1 MGMVAGADAGAGS
14 GQEGAT
20 MNCKHEQL
28 VATSSKTSDGRPL
41 YACAAKCG
49 APLFSVKPMEIIVT
63 RGRKPLDNAIAKS

>member
-1 MGMVAGADAGAGS
+1 
-14 GQEGAT
+14 

-41 YACAAKCG
+41 YACAANCG
-49 APLFSVKPMEIIVT
+49 APLFNVKPMEIIVV